1 MLDDAPASM
10 ATAMLH
16 LFAGQPRPTWPE
28 RPVSLVKC
36 ILTLLAVATLIVAA
50 PSGTEAW
57 ISCSQQQPSPTS
69 SGTPAAHVSVPD
81 YVPGLDLHL
90 HQLTFLLGAPPCTA
104 CTTPDATTP
113 ARYPNPVTSIVS
125 TSTQTCTFNDHG
137 SFKTASHKETGL
149 NGSRLSLSTEGSAP
163 GGRLSMAPS
172 FAGMP
177 SASSSRNVRRALP
190 HNLLGPGDHNS
201 VTTTVSTSTQTCT
214 FNDHGSFKTASH
226 KKTGLNGSRRCLSPE
241 RSAPGER
248 LSSAP
253 SFAGPV
259 RALSSQNV
267 RRALPHNLLGPDD
280 WDQGDGY

>member
-1 MLDDAPASM
+1 MRMGSHLESTKTPYILSAALLPRTSPLSRITTGWPRPPLLDMLVDALASM

-16 LFAGQPRPTWPE
+16 LFAGQPRPTSSD

-81 YVPGLDLHL
+81 YTPGLDLHL

-113 ARYPNPVTSIVS
+113 ARYPNPVTTI
-125 TSTQTCTFNDHG
+125 
-137 SFKTASHKETGL
+137 
-149 NGSRLSLSTEGSAP
+149 
-163 GGRLSMAPS
+163 
-172 FAGMP
+172 
-177 SASSSRNVRRALP
+177 
-190 HNLLGPGDHNS
+190 
-201 VTTTVSTSTQTCT
+201 VSTSTQTCT

-226 KKTGLNGSRRCLSPE
+226 KKTGLNGSRRSPSPE
-241 RSAPGER
+241 WSAPGER